1 MQNTVAWI
9 LAIFVVVIATALSI
23 TAYLGW
29 RGSALPALSTP
40 YHAVLLASGQA
51 FFGRIE
57 SLQPDYVVLQEVFY
71 IQSRTNPET
80 KQVSNILVKR
90 GQEWHSPDR
99 MILSKRHVML
109 IEPVTESSQVA
120 KLIAEQSKPKTP
132 QEAVK

>member
-1 MQNTVAWI
+1 MERSISWI
-9 LAIFVVVIATALSI
+9 LALAAVVIAAALSI
-23 TAYLGW
+23 TAYQGW
-29 RGSALPALSTP
+29 RASVPPALSTP

-51 FFGRIE
+51 FFGRVE
-57 SLQPDYVVLQEVFY
+57 SLQPDYVVLHDVFY

-120 KLIAEQSKPKTP
+120 KLIADQGKPK
-132 QEAVK
+132 